1 MISVRA
7 SLRSSS
13 AMERRYLQWSTD
25 VDNPSPSLHPPGG
38 QVQVVHDVVE
48 AIEHE
53 DDGGGEGGDV
63 PPVDG
68 DLLLPPPVPG
78 LGRVL
83 HDHRVQLLHL
93 LLPGGATSAG
103 ARGQHDP
110 VQHGVTS
117 HSIISSLQAL
127 HVPSSDPPVR
137 GLVGKLC
144 R

>member
-1 MISVRA
+1 MELTFTERGSVR
-7 SLRSSS
+7 
-13 AMERRYLQWSTD
+13 W
-25 VDNPSPSLHPPGG
+25 LHDLGESEPQQQQRHGEEIPGG

-83 HDHRVQLLHL
+83 HYHRVQLLHL
-93 LLPGGATSAG
+93 LILPGGATSAG

-110 VQHGVTS
+110 VQCEVTS